1 MLHVFKL
8 ISGEDIF
15 AWIKEESET
24 GYFIEDP
31 CTVIFSPNSGVI
43 MKHWMALTIDSVT
56 YLPKKHVLSD
66 LGQANE
72 LAEYYYHTYMSEA
85 KKVNQEALDSY
96 AESVKES
103 EPSDPHEEFFQN
115 LMPTQ
120 KTQYN

>member
-15 AWIKEESET
+15 AWVTEETET
-24 GYFIEDP
+24 GYVVEDP
-31 CTVIFSPNSGVI
+31 CTVIFTPSTGVM
-43 MKHWMALTIDSVT
+43 MKHWMALTVENVT
-56 YLPKKHVLSD
+56 YLPKEHILSD
-66 LGQANE
+66 LGKANE

-85 KKVNQEALDSY
+85 KKVNKEALESY

-103 EPSDPHEEFFQN
+103 DPYEDFFQN

-120 KTQYN
+120 KTQFN